1 MKIRK
6 KKRRLGRVDEER
18 VKDWFRKGRLRA
30 QGSESVEQGG
40 EEEGW
45 RKMLATY
52 CTRVLHYR
60 VFFSSLKSDYAVL
73 LQRNF

>member
-1 MKIRK
+1 MRRRE
-6 KKRRLGRVDEER
+6 KRWLGRVDEER

-30 QGSESVEQGG
+30 QGSESVEQWG

-52 CTRVLHYR
+52 CTRVLHCR
-60 VFFSSLKSDYAVL
+60 GVFF
-73 LQRNF
+73 FHH

>member
-1 MKIRK
+1 M
-6 KKRRLGRVDEER
+6 RRREKNDGCWRVDEKR

-30 QGSESVEQGG
+30 QGNGSVEQWG

-45 RKMLATY
+45 GKMLATY

-60 VFFSSLKSDYAVL
+60 VFSSTEEQLCCSGDIS
-73 LQRNF
+73 N